1 MRLAANSTYWVILCA
16 ALSLTSCQKEL
27 DNSDPGTGNT
37 NTIIGQY
44 DFVGTRA
51 VTYSSVIVS
60 LQGSELKAI
69 TTSDYVT
76 VNNVGTATITSSD
89 IVFTGVGYSI
99 DTTANTKTYIDGT
112 LADESDLPFVLAV
125 SPANS
130 TNPYTRINN
139 DSLSVI
145 GALGVPNPAGA
156 APAGP
161 VGARI
166 SWSGD
171 TLLLKIASSFTQNVS
186 QGGVPG
192 TLTGIVNGVAKL
204 KKR

>member
-1 MRLAANSTYWVILCA
+1 MRLAAKSTNWVICCA
-16 ALSLTSCQKEL
+16 VLWLTSCQKEL

-37 NTIIGQY
+37 NAITGQY
-44 DFVGTRA
+44 NFVAMTAG
-51 VTYSSVIVS
+51 TYSSVTVS

-69 TTSDYVT
+69 TVSDYVT
-76 VNNVGTATITSSD
+76 QNNVGTATITSSD
-89 IVFTGVGYSI
+89 IIFEGVGYAI

-112 LADESDLPFVLAV
+112 LADEADLPFVLTV

-130 TNPYTRINN
+130 TYPYTRVNN

-145 GALGVPNPAGA
+145 GTLGVPNPTGA

-161 VGARI
+161 VGVKF

-171 TLLLKIASSFTQNVS
+171 TLLLSIASSITQNVS

-192 TLTGIVNGVAKL
+192 TLTGFVNGVAKL